1 MEDCGQETW
10 TERFMQI
17 EMIPDKPNLGQLD
30 MRVIKTT
37 FVMDS
42 VLKTSYSLK
51 NIFTV
56 KQSVTFVWGFHLTL
70 SFAILPAVL

>member
-17 EMIPDKPNLGQLD
+17 EMIPDKPYLGWLG
-30 MRVIKTT
+30 MRVIKTA
-37 FVMDS
+37 FMMDS

-51 NIFTV
+51 IV
-56 KQSVTFVWGFHLTL
+56 RIK
-70 SFAILPAVL
+70 